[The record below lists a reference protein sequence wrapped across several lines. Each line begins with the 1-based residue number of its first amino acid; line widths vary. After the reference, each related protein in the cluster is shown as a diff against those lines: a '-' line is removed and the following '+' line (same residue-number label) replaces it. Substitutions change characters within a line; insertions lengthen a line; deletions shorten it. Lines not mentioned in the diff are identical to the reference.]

1 MRFACTGKT
10 LQSIALLAS
19 LTLEQQLSNPHLVVV
34 PLSVLGNWL
43 REIAFWCPQ
52 LKAQKLHGNKEERA
66 AQKEILLEG
75 KGFHVCVTTYETVSQ
90 EVGCLKKIP
99 FEMLVIDEAHRL
111 KNETSKLATL
121 LRQLTSARR
130 LLLTGTP
137 IQNNL
142 HELWALLNFLYPEGA
157 RWDAAGT
164 HRTPNQRLVCR
175 LALWP
180 CPASSLCHAAMSV
193 FAPPCLGRSLPLLR
207 NF

>member
-1 MRFACTGKT
+1 MRHAW
-10 LQSIALLAS
+10 
-19 LTLEQQLSNPHLVVV
+19 LSR
-34 PLSVLGNWL
+34 NW
-43 REIAFWCPQ
+43 Q
-52 LKAQKLHGNKEERA
+52 ERA

-75 KGFHVCVTTYETVSQ
+75 NAFHVCVTTYETVAQ
-90 EVGCLKKIP
+90 EVGCLKKMS

-193 FAPPCLGRSLPLLR
+193 FAPPCLGRSLHLLR